1 MMNMKKLF
9 FALAIAVLTIGATV
23 SCCKDGKDADKP
35 VELSSGETANCYVV
49 SAKGTYSFP
58 AVKGNSAESVGNVRE
73 AEVLWESFGSM
84 VEPNAGDLVSEVRF
98 EDGKI
103 IFNASGKK
111 GNAVI
116 AAKDGTGTILWSWH
130 IWMTDKPREQVY
142 DNNAGIM
149 MDRNLGATSATPDDI
164 TSFGLM
170 YQWGRKDPFR
180 GAGELVSAE
189 NGKSSLISTTAKWP
203 DAVVS
208 DKTTGTIEYAVSHP
222 MTFII
227 ENSNN
232 SDWFY
237 TDEWNSDDTR
247 WQSGKTVYDPCPA
260 GWRVPD
266 GGSDGIWAR
275 AMGITDDYFEST
287 GGWDTGHSGVD
298 FSKTDKP
305 LATGETVWYPYE
317 GLIYSDS
324 GNLSLAL
331 DLGGYWSVTK
341 RSHYG
346 YVLAMMKYDQA
357 VMPYLDSPRAHGCSV
372 RCMKVR

>member
-1 MMNMKKLF
+1 MNAGEELISIIVPVYNAGNYIEETIHMVEKQTYRTWELILVDDHSADDSRKIIENYLDRREKEQRDKDSE
-9 FALAIAVLTIGATV
+9 AGEIRLITKDENEGAARARNTGIDAAKGRYIAFL
-23 SCCKDGKDADKP
+23 DAD
-35 VELSSGETANCYVV
+35 
-49 SAKGTYSFP
+49 
-58 AVKGNSAESVGNVRE
+58 
-73 AEVLWESFGSM
+73 
-84 VEPNAGDLVSEVRF
+84 D
-98 EDGKI
+98 
-103 IFNASGKK
+103 
-111 GNAVI
+111 
-116 AAKDGTGTILWSWH
+116 
-130 IWMTDKPREQVY
+130 IWMTDKQREQVY

-164 TSFGLM
+164 TSFGLL

-237 TDEWNSDDTR
+237 TDEWDSDDTR

-346 YVLAMMKYDQA
+346 YVLAIMKYDQA

>member
-1 MMNMKKLF
+1 
-9 FALAIAVLTIGATV
+9 
-23 SCCKDGKDADKP
+23 
-35 VELSSGETANCYVV
+35 
-49 SAKGTYSFP
+49 
-58 AVKGNSAESVGNVRE
+58 
-73 AEVLWESFGSM
+73 M

-116 AAKDGTGTILWSWH
+116 AAKDGTGTIQWSWH

-237 TDEWNSDDTR
+237 TDEWDSDDTR
-247 WQSGKTVYDPCPA
+247 WQPGKTVYDPCPA

-324 GNLSLAL
+324 GNLSLVL

-372 RCMKVR
+372 RCMKVRQEPIGEDLPETLHEGLPAPHGGITARSPAVPRRADPAARSPAVPRRADPAACDARRSTPSRPCCHCRHIHKNTQ

>member
-1 MMNMKKLF
+1 
-9 FALAIAVLTIGATV
+9 
-23 SCCKDGKDADKP
+23 
-35 VELSSGETANCYVV
+35 
-49 SAKGTYSFP
+49 
-58 AVKGNSAESVGNVRE
+58 
-73 AEVLWESFGSM
+73 
-84 VEPNAGDLVSEVRF
+84 
-98 EDGKI
+98 
-103 IFNASGKK
+103 
-111 GNAVI
+111 
-116 AAKDGTGTILWSWH
+116 
-130 IWMTDKPREQVY
+130 MTDKPREQVY

-189 NGKSSLISTTAKWP
+189 NGKSSLISTTAEWP

-237 TDEWNSDDTR
+237 TDEWDSDDTR
-247 WQSGKTVYDPCPA
+247 WQPGKTVYDPCPA